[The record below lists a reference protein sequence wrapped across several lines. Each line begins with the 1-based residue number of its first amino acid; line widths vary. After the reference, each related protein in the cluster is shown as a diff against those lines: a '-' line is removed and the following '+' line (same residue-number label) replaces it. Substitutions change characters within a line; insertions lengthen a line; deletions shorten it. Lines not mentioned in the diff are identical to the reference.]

1 MGPRI
6 IYDTIETIFRSIF
19 HEDSEKIGPGD
30 RIEVHHVRFERF
42 LWDVNTYIHW
52 NVGYIHGGF
61 LNTWCTILIGTIFA
75 FVHSSVQSIVV
86 NFGDFLSFSWV
97 FGYKFQNKAEIY
109 ICN

>member
-1 MGPRI
+1 MIFG
-6 IYDTIETIFRSIF
+6 TIETIFRSNL

-30 RIEVHHVRFERF
+30 SIEAHHVRFERF

-52 NVGYIHGGF
+52 NVGYIHGSF
-61 LNTWCTILIGTIFA
+61 QSTWCTILIGTIFA
-75 FVHSSVQSIVV
+75 FVHSSIQSILV

-97 FGYKFQNKAEIY
+97 FGYNFQNKAEIH